1 MFKVRFHLLWLALFL
16 SACGGG
22 SSDNTAST
30 PPPPASTNVIW
41 QATSGN
47 GWQSSTAEAENFNRT
62 ILDQAFQSG
71 ENLPSLY
78 AMVVVRNGLLV
89 GEAYYHGKTSAD
101 LLQTRSITKTVMML
115 LIGKAISQG
124 HIQSIEQPIS
134 DFLEEDYAALLTDKA
149 DIRIRH
155 LLTMTSGISWDE
167 STTAGYNNWVLS
179 EDPTRY
185 VLQRA
190 MSSAAGTSF
199 NYNSAA
205 VHLLSVIVQKATA
218 MPTSDY
224 AQQELFSPLGIN
236 SAEWELLKD
245 GYINGG
251 AGLTISARDL
261 AKIGLLIQQQGQ
273 WQQQQLVPANWLQLA
288 ASPHTTARNQLAN
301 LNLSNYGYLWWL
313 GSLSGQQAQL
323 AWGFGGQFILTL
335 PEKNLTLVLLQNH
348 SSGTSSQQQQQGMQL
363 LQQILTSAL

>member
-1 MFKVRFHLLWLALFL
+1 MFKAVLNIFALVLL
-16 SACGGG
+16 SGCGGG
-22 SSDNTAST
+22 SSGNTSPT
-30 PPPPASTNVIW
+30 IPPPAGNRVVWEVT
-41 QATSGN
+41 AGN
-47 GWQSSTAEAENFNRT
+47 GWQSSTAEAEHFNRT
-62 ILDQAFQSG
+62 TLNQAFQDG
-71 ENLPSLY
+71 QNLPSLY

-89 GEAYYHGKTSAD
+89 GEAYYHGKTASD
-101 LLQTRSITKTVMML
+101 LLQTRSVTKTVMML

-124 HIQSIEQPIS
+124 HIQSVEQPIT
-134 DFLEEDYAALLTDKA
+134 DFLSDDYATLLTDKA

-179 EDPTRY
+179 ADPTRY
-185 VLQRA
+185 VLQRM

-205 VHLLSVIVQKATA
+205 VHLLSVILQKATA
-218 MPTSDY
+218 MSTSDY
-224 AQQELFSPLGIN
+224 AQQELFDPLGISN
-236 SAEWELLKD
+236 AGWELLED

-261 AKIGLLIQQQGQ
+261 AKIGLLLQQQGR
-273 WQQQQLVPANWLQLA
+273 WQQQQLIPANWLQLA
-288 ASPHTTARNQLAN
+288 ASPHSTGRNQLSN
-301 LNLSNYGYLWWL
+301 LNLTNYGYLWWL
-313 GSLSGQQAQL
+313 GTLSGQQAQL

-348 SSGTSSQQQQQGMQL
+348 SSGTSTQQQQQGMQL
-363 LQQILTSAL
+363 LQQVLTSAL